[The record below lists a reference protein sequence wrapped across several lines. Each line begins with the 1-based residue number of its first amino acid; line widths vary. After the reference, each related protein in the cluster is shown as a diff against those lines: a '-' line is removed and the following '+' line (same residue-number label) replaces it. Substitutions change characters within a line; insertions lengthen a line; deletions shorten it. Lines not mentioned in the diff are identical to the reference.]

1 MKPVSLN
8 MVRDD
13 KGRFVRN
20 TAPTE
25 RNAPSQ
31 GVITAIIYIIA
42 FAVIGWE
49 AGVISAPYVG
59 VSPKPDYSNL
69 TVTLSD
75 GYVTPPAHVGTCTPF
90 VWNFEPYWACATVK
104 P

>member
-20 TAPTE
+20 TAPPE
-25 RNAPSQ
+25 RSR
-31 GVITAIIYIIA
+31 ISIIDVLLICA
-42 FAVIGWE
+42 WFVIGWE
-49 AGVISAPYVG
+49 VAEILVPHAPQR
-59 VSPKPDYSNL
+59 PDYSNL

-75 GYVTPPAHVGTCTPF
+75 GYVTPPPHVGTCTPF
-90 VWNFEPYWACATVK
+90 VWNHEPYWACTTERS